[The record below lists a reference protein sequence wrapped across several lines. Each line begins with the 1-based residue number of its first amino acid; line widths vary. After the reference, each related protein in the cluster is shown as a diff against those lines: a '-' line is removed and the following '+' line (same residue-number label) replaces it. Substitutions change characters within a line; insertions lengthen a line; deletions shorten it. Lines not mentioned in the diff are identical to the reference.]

1 MFPNLERYQAK
12 FITNIYATIQ
22 MVLIAGVISFVIGL
36 IVGIILAITSPG
48 GIKQNKIVH
57 FIVSI
62 LINVLRAVPF
72 IILLVVLI
80 PFTRKVIG
88 TAIGVKGAIIP
99 LVFGTVPFFSRQVET
114 SLMNVDHGKIEAA
127 RSMGSSTIGIIIR
140 VYLYESVP
148 ELIRVTTITAI
159 SLVGLTAMAGA
170 VGAGGLGDF
179 AISYGQGLNN
189 WDIVWACVIV
199 LMIIISIIQAIG
211 SILAKLSTNRKIINR
226 KIK

>member
-1 MFPNLERYQAK
+1 
-12 FITNIYATIQ
+12 
-22 MVLIAGVISFVIGL
+22 
-36 IVGIILAITSPG
+36 
-48 GIKQNKIVH
+48 
-57 FIVSI
+57 
-62 LINVLRAVPF
+62 
-72 IILLVVLI
+72 
-80 PFTRKVIG
+80 
-88 TAIGVKGAIIP
+88 
-99 LVFGTVPFFSRQVET
+99 
-114 SLMNVDHGKIEAA
+114 MNVDHGKIEAA